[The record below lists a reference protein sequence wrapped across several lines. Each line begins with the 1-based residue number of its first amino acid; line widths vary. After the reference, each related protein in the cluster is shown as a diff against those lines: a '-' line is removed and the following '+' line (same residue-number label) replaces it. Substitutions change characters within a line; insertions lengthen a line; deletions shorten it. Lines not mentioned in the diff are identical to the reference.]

1 MPLSLSAEQK
11 ELLKIF
17 KIEEQ
22 YVIPPYQRP
31 YSWEYD
37 HCFQLYT
44 DLQNSYIS
52 QQDYF
57 IGNII
62 IAKGDNNR
70 DFYEVVDGQQR
81 LITSLLLFKVL
92 SLFQPE
98 FKILK
103 QIIEKEDWQ
112 GENLLPRIRS
122 DVFEAND
129 GGALTEVLSYTF
141 EYLQRRYNEVK
152 DKQEKI
158 IERKCRSKFECNMLY
173 FYTWINHFVNGDGD
187 IKDFTT
193 YILKQVYLLPIE
205 LSGST
210 QEEANEKALVIFE
223 TINNR
228 GMNLEDADI
237 FKAKLYN
244 KAKSVDESKVFIE
257 LWTDFKNSCDSLN
270 LSIDD
275 IFRYY
280 SHIIRGR
287 KGITTSE
294 TSLREF
300 FSNTEISPLE
310 INKYKDVLEDLFKI
324 IDVLEL
330 LNQEKIKS
338 SETAKWLQIIDAYT
352 NQYPKYAIVN
362 YLFTRNLKI
371 DEEFVHFLKLLIRYV
386 YYQGSTTTVKFEI
399 YNIIKQTSL
408 GSFIS
413 NYFKEDIV
421 PDYFGYLGRLKKGF
435 TLLAFYLDRPNSLSS
450 YNIDKIITLKD
461 KKQLSEDWMS
471 VNLDEV
477 IDRLGNF
484 VILDLPKKNI
494 VYNKKHEYY
503 SNSVLSDVNSIFNNG
518 DFTYDDFL
526 KRDLLLRERLAT
538 FFSGEK

>member
-37 HCFQLYT
+37 HCFQLWT
-44 DLQNSYIS
+44 DLQNSYTN

-98 FKILK
+98 FKVLQ
-103 QIIEKEDWQ
+103 QIIQKEDWE
-112 GENLLPRIRS
+112 GENPLPRIRS

-129 GGALTEVLSYTF
+129 GGALTEVLSYSF
-141 EYLQRRYNEVK
+141 ENLIQRYDEVK
-152 DKQEKI
+152 DKQNKI
-158 IERKCRSKFECNMLY
+158 VERKCKSKFECNMLY
-173 FYTWINHFVNGDGD
+173 FYFWINHFKGGNGDV
-187 IKDFTT
+187 KDLTT

-205 LSGST
+205 LSGTT
-210 QEEANEKALVIFE
+210 QDEANEKALVIFE

-244 KAKSVDESKVFIE
+244 KAKSVDESKIFIE

-280 SHIIRGR
+280 SHVIRGK

-300 FSNTEISPLE
+300 FSNSEHSPLE
-310 INKYKDVLEDLFKI
+310 LNKYKDVLDDLFKI
-324 IDVLEL
+324 ITILEL
-330 LNQEKIKS
+330 LNQEKVRS
-338 SETAKWLQIIDAYT
+338 SEPAKWLQIIDAYT

-362 YLFTRNLKI
+362 FLFSNDLNTDQR
-371 DEEFVHFLKLLIRYV
+371 FVEFLKLLTRYV
-386 YYQGSTTTVKFEI
+386 YFQGSTTTVKFEI

-408 GSFIS
+408 NLVINDYFRNDVDS
-413 NYFKEDIV
+413 NYFR
-421 PDYFGYLGRLKKGF
+421 YLGRLKKGF
-435 TLLAFYLDRPNSLSS
+435 SLLAFYLNHSTVLPT
-450 YNIDKIITLKD
+450 YNVDKVINLKD
-461 KKQLSEDWMS
+461 KRQLSDDWNS
-471 VNLDEV
+471 VNLDDV
-477 IDRLGNF
+477 IDCLGNF
-484 VILDLPKKNI
+484 VILDIPKKNI
-494 VYNKKHEYY
+494 VYNKKQEYY
-503 SNSVLSDVNSIFNNG
+503 SSSMLSEVNSIFHDG
-518 DFTYDDFL
+518 DFSYKNFL
-526 KRDLLLRERLAT
+526 ERDRILRERLT
-538 FFSGEK
+538 IFFSGKR